1 MANWMTPAHMLL
13 AFGFVVVALVGLLAV
28 YYTRARMM
36 LRQIRNQSEEVRDLL
51 KKIHRVEDEQTFVLN
66 FIREIPFL
74 TGELNSSMN
83 PRGIPQVLLNV
94 IIRTFEPE
102 QAVVLVRRKKTL
114 AQPDGDKQF
123 VAAAVAAP
131 RASFGHGMVIGI
143 GEGELGFVAEQ
154 GKVMDRILLDREASG
169 RRSVGATGIAAFQ
182 PDMAAPMTIGDKTLG
197 VIALG
202 RPDKQKPYGTDVF
215 RVIAQMGAFALNN
228 LAAYT
233 EVKSVAD
240 VDPLTKI
247 WNKGVLS
254 FRLGEVVFDAEENH
268 INSSVFL
275 FDIDHFKNYNDV
287 NGHVA
292 GDRLLQLLARL
303 VKEQTRMDDI
313 FGRFGGEEFLLILPG
328 KTKSQARITG
338 EKIRATIESY
348 DFPLGE
354 NQPFGR
360 LTISGGVACF
370 PEDGRNSSELL
381 RAADQALYQAKRDGR
396 NKVLAAGS

>member
-1 MANWMTPAHMLL
+1 MANWMTPTYMLL

-102 QAVVLVRRKKTL
+102 QAVVMVRRKKTL
-114 AQPDGDKQF
+114 AQPDGDKQL

-143 GEGELGFVAEQ
+143 GEGELGFVAEH

-169 RRSVGATGIAAFQ
+169 RRGVGATGLGAFR

-202 RPDKQKPYGTDVF
+202 RPDKQ
-215 RVIAQMGAFALNN
+215 
-228 LAAYT
+228 
-233 EVKSVAD
+233 
-240 VDPLTKI
+240 
-247 WNKGVLS
+247 
-254 FRLGEVVFDAEENH
+254 
-268 INSSVFL
+268 
-275 FDIDHFKNYNDV
+275 
-287 NGHVA
+287 
-292 GDRLLQLLARL
+292 
-303 VKEQTRMDDI
+303 
-313 FGRFGGEEFLLILPG
+313 
-328 KTKSQARITG
+328 
-338 EKIRATIESY
+338 
-348 DFPLGE
+348 
-354 NQPFGR
+354 
-360 LTISGGVACF
+360 
-370 PEDGRNSSELL
+370 
-381 RAADQALYQAKRDGR
+381 
-396 NKVLAAGS
+396 